1 MSTTLTDL
9 TYDDCI
15 VLFSNNYD
23 GANKD
28 YRSNLFI
35 SEIKNI
41 AQSKKSSRNSN
52 SFVPNDLSIDIED
65 MEPHKSILFQKRYGL
80 GDNDVHVEWAFWL
93 ASVMIA
99 RSTKTDANFSRR
111 LKGKILELL
120 KRLTSPLS
128 GSFEDLVAMY
138 IQEKLM
144 ADIRDGNNT
153 PILST
158 RNEWGKATS
167 FTFKDFT
174 VDPLITDRTSDAYN
188 AANAPQFRITT
199 LNERAISLQRF
210 HDLQLAPLATPLN
223 ANIVNNQLS
232 LTNYVQNIDFS
243 GGLVYGL
250 TTQFTDNPLNAR
262 GVQIS
267 QFYNWTAIPDSTAPG
282 NNLLEASSDQRFK
295 NNNAVVSNDTFVAD
309 LRLRLQAGGGVLT
322 EGEINAYHKLLK
334 GLQDKIKKEIT
345 GVTEFGYE
353 QDAFFVKLLLRTA
366 VKNAVSPLSKW
377 FSEPAATGET
387 KAQERYFRKLV
398 DGKIYEKLSDGTV
411 KCVDLNDPEI
421 QKTLKANSKCY
432 SLGVGQKST
441 NQNTCATYLKDC
453 INNGNI
459 ANCKKYLK
467 DHNFWQNAAQEVHD
481 MLPDLAYK
489 TLQSFQFETYDE
501 FSKTANRS
509 LKMVQ
514 SWQEWLES
522 CKNSGKLN
530 SNDLVQISNNVKLQ
544 EYLNKIIMKVNE
556 NPAILNKDYTEKP
569 TDIANAFRGTLLA
582 KKGLIYESVP
592 KSSVRSN
599 LERLGLAI
607 NDSQNRTVVNFSS
620 NSFPGLR
627 VILSGGAPP
636 VQTLNSE
643 IIEAQFMNLK
653 NRLKQHN
660 KDISPNDEKG
670 ILDLLVVLK
679 EKEAKLNEFIIMTDK
694 YADLLQVFG
703 QTDKET
709 VLTVDHL
716 RQFTEARNNYFN
728 KVSKKQNNLMSILK
742 AIAEKVNEIDN
753 KSTPVTKKTV
763 PIQ

>member
-28 YRSNLFI
+28 YRSNLFM

-174 VDPLITDRTSDAYN
+174 IDPLITDRTSVAYN
-188 AANAPQFRITT
+188 IANPAGTIPT
-199 LNERAISLQRF
+199 LNERAINLQNF
-210 HDLQLAPLATPLN
+210 HNLQLVQNANQLQLN
-223 ANIVNNQLS
+223 A
-232 LTNYVQNIDFS
+232 YVQNNDFFD
-243 GGLVYGL
+243 GLINGL
-250 TTQFTDNPLNAR
+250 LTQVSSNPYFAR
-262 GVQIS
+262 GVQIN
-267 QFYNWTAIPDSTAPG
+267 QFYNWTAISDPANPAI
-282 NNLLEASSDQRFK
+282 NFLEASSNQRF
-295 NNNAVVSNDTFVAD
+295 NDPNAFNSNIAFVRD
-309 LRLRLQAGGGVLT
+309 LTNVLGGGPLAQ
-322 EGEINAYHKLLK
+322 GEITAYNKLLK